1 MVLKFIRN
9 QFRREPKVNIEKTQN
24 QAVEYQGYTIVPTP
38 LKSGAGWSTE
48 GDIEWSDETQSY
60 SEHFIRAETHPEFDQ
75 AVSHTI
81 TKGQHIIDEKIL

>member
-9 QFRREPKVNIEKTQN
+9 RFSRDTKVNIEKTQN
-24 QAVEYQGYTIVPTP
+24 QAVEYQGYMIVPTP
-38 LKSGAGWSTE
+38 LKSGGVWSTE

-81 TKGQHIIDEKIL
+81 TKGKHIIDEKIL